1 LIFTDI
7 ATFAH
12 DLIIEEGIALGDVDL
27 ARWVHN
33 VLVELNFDIADII
46 A

>member
-7 ATFAH
+7 NAFTH
-12 DLIIEEGIALGDVDL
+12 DLIIEEGIALEDVDL
-27 ARWVHN
+27 ARWVYS

-46 A
+46 G